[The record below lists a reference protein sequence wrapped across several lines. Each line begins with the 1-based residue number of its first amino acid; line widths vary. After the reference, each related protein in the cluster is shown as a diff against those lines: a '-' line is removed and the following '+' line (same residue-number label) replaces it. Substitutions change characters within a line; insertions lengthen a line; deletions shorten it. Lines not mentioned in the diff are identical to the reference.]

1 MDDRMLATTDVW
13 KKKRGDLNIKRTSLF
28 KKYLQNP
35 NDLRLALEIKRIDD
49 EIAECTDKMRDEK
62 LSERKSKT
70 LPLAPSKN

>member
-1 MDDRMLATTDVW
+1 MGDYMLASTDLS
-13 KKKRGDLNIKRTSLF
+13 KKKRGELNIKRTSLF

-35 NDLRLALEIKRIDD
+35 NDLQLALEIKRIDD

-62 LSERKSKT
+62 LSERKSKP